1 MNLYLKMRKKLFF
14 VFLLCFLFQNNG
26 VSNSY
31 LLTQPDTL
39 NKKRLVLV
47 SSSKIALASTSFIV
61 LNELWYSKYPKT
73 KFHTFNDSKE
83 WLQMDKVGHATTSYY
98 LGYLSYEI
106 FNWTGLD
113 KKKSI
118 LIGGGTG
125 LLYLSALEIM
135 DGFFDE
141 WGFSITD
148 MSSNFAGTGL
158 FVAQQL
164 LWDEQRIKLKF
175 SFHQSGLAQY
185 RPALLG
191 SNLNEQILKDYNGQT
206 YWLSTNIH
214 SFLNQESKFPKWL
227 NLAIGYGANGMIGGH
242 QNNYTFCN
250 GDPNCI
256 SLKRERQ
263 FYLSLD
269 ADLTKI
275 KLKSKIMNSIFGSFG
290 FIKIPFPALE
300 LSKSTSKFHW
310 LYF

>member
-1 MNLYLKMRKKLFF
+1 MKLYLKMRKKLFF
-14 VFLLCFLFQNNG
+14 VFSLCFLFQNNG
-26 VSNSY
+26 ISNSY
-31 LLTQPDTL
+31 RLIQPDTL

-83 WLQMDKVGHATTSYY
+83 WLQMDKVGHSTTSYY

-106 FNWTGLD
+106 FKWTGLEN
-113 KKKSI
+113 KKSI
-118 LIGGGTG
+118 LIGGATG
-125 LLYLSALEIM
+125 LMYMSVLEFM

-158 FVAQQL
+158 FVAQQF

-175 SFHQSGLAQY
+175 SFHQSGLAHY
-185 RPALLG
+185 RPELLG
-191 SNLNEQILKDYNGQT
+191 DNLNEQILKDYNGQT
-206 YWLSTNIH
+206 YWLSTNIY
-214 SFLNQESKFPKWL
+214 SFLKKESKFPKWL
-227 NLAIGYGANGMIGGH
+227 NVALGYGANGMTGGQQNICIG
-242 QNNYTFCN
+242 NPDCLE
-250 GDPNCI
+250 
-256 SLKRERQ
+256 LKRERQ

-275 KLKSKIMNSIFGSFG
+275 KFKSKIIKSIFGTFG
-290 FIKIPFPALE
+290 FIKIPFPTLK
-300 LSKSTSKFHW
+300 LSKSASKIRW

>member
-1 MNLYLKMRKKLFF
+1 MKLYLKIRKKLFF
-14 VFLLCFLFQNNG
+14 VFSLCFLFQNNG
-26 VSNSY
+26 ISNSY
-31 LLTQPDTL
+31 RLIQPDTL

-83 WLQMDKVGHATTSYY
+83 WLQMDKVGHSTTSYY

-106 FNWTGLD
+106 FKWTGLEN
-113 KKKSI
+113 KKSI
-118 LIGGGTG
+118 LIGGATG
-125 LLYLSALEIM
+125 LMYMSVLEFM

-158 FVAQQL
+158 FVAQQF

-175 SFHQSGLAQY
+175 SFHQSGLAHY
-185 RPALLG
+185 RPELLG
-191 SNLNEQILKDYNGQT
+191 DNLNEQILKDYNGQT
-206 YWLSTNIH
+206 YWLSTNIY
-214 SFLNQESKFPKWL
+214 SFLKKESKFPKWL
-227 NLAIGYGANGMIGGH
+227 NVALGYGANGMTGGQQNICIG
-242 QNNYTFCN
+242 NPDCLE
-250 GDPNCI
+250 
-256 SLKRERQ
+256 LKRERQ

-275 KLKSKIMNSIFGSFG
+275 KFKSKIIKSIFGTFG
-290 FIKIPFPALE
+290 FIKIPFPTLE
-300 LSKSTSKFHW
+300 LSKSASKIRW

>member
-1 MNLYLKMRKKLFF
+1 MRKKLFF
-14 VFLLCFLFQNNG
+14 VFSLCFLFQNNG
-26 VSNSY
+26 ISNSY
-31 LLTQPDTL
+31 RLIQPDTL

-83 WLQMDKVGHATTSYY
+83 WLQMDKVGHSTTSYY

-106 FNWTGLD
+106 FKWTGLEN
-113 KKKSI
+113 KKSI
-118 LIGGGTG
+118 LIGGATG
-125 LLYLSALEIM
+125 LMYMSVLEFM

-158 FVAQQL
+158 FVAQQF

-175 SFHQSGLAQY
+175 SFHQSGLAHY
-185 RPALLG
+185 RPELLG
-191 SNLNEQILKDYNGQT
+191 DNLNEQILKDYNGQT
-206 YWLSTNIH
+206 YWLSTNIY
-214 SFLNQESKFPKWL
+214 SFLKKESKFPKWL
-227 NLAIGYGANGMIGGH
+227 NVALGYGANGMTGGQQNICIG
-242 QNNYTFCN
+242 NPDCLE
-250 GDPNCI
+250 
-256 SLKRERQ
+256 LKRERQ

-275 KLKSKIMNSIFGSFG
+275 KFKSKIIKSIFGTFG
-290 FIKIPFPALE
+290 FIKIPFPTLK
-300 LSKSTSKFHW
+300 LSKSASKIRW